1 MIFSYIGII
10 VLWLFLF
17 CYIIIASI
25 DFGAGFFA
33 LHAKITNQ
41 DKKLNHLISRYLNPV
56 WEVTNV
62 FFVFFFLV
70 FVGLLPESAL

>member
-1 MIFSYIGII
+1 MIYAFIGIT

-33 LHAKITNQ
+33 LHSKLTGDEKKI
-41 DKKLNHLISRYLNPV
+41 NHLISR
-56 WEVTNV
+56 
-62 FFVFFFLV
+62 
-70 FVGLLPESAL
+70 

>member
-1 MIFSYIGII
+1 MVFAHIGII

-33 LHAKITNQ
+33 LHAKITKQ
-41 DKKLNHLISRYLNPV
+41 DKKTGFSSIIINN
-56 WEVTNV
+56 
-62 FFVFFFLV
+62 
-70 FVGLLPESAL
+70 